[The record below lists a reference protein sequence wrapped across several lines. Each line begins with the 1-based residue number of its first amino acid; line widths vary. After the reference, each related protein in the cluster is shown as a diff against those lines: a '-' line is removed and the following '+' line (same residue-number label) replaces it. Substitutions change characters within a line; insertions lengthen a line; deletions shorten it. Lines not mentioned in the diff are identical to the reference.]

1 MVSPTLHYYYDP
13 LCGWCYGAAP
23 LITIAASLP
32 GVALH
37 LHAGGM
43 LAGDQRRTISTAW
56 RDFVLPHDQR
66 IAELTGQPFG
76 TGYSDGLLRDRTAV
90 LDSAPPITAILAAES
105 AAGMGLAMLHRQQQ
119 AHYVA
124 GLQIAAPAVLHQLA
138 ADLGLDT
145 HAYANAYDKLQGA
158 ETASHIASSRA
169 QMAQLGARGFPTLVL
184 VNDTQ
189 QEILPLDRYLGKPA
203 AWQAWLRDRLANVG
217 SKSRPSQQLVCD
229 TGTCTM

>member
-1 MVSPTLHYYYDP
+1 VVSPALHYYYDP

-23 LITIAASLP
+23 LIAMAASLP

-43 LAGDQRRTISTAW
+43 LAGDQRRTISPAW

-76 TGYSDGLLRDRTAV
+76 TGYRDGLLRDGTAM
-90 LDSAPPITAILAAES
+90 LDSAPPISAILAAES
-105 AAGMGLAMLHRQQQ
+105 AAGMGLPMLHHLQQ

-145 HAYANAYDKLQGA
+145 QAYTNAYDKLQGT
-158 ETASHIASSRA
+158 ETASHIATSRA

-184 VNDTQ
+184 VYGTQ
-189 QEILPLDRYLGKPA
+189 QEVLPLDRYLGQPA

-217 SKSRPSQQLVCD
+217 SKSQPSQQLTCD
-229 TGTCTM
+229 TATCTV